1 MDPAPLSP
9 IWNLEHYLRRIQ
21 RKLQARTASRG
32 AGATFAG
39 ALLLTLVCVYIAN
52 EFAFSDSSIIGGRL
66 LLFGAVIA
74 VIILALVRPLRR
86 LNRKRAVEHVE
97 RSVPAFDGR
106 VETFVSEA
114 ETQRANGGQ
123 PNPFLDLLAE
133 DTLQVAEAAPVADV
147 ISWKRI
153 AGYAVAALV
162 AFFTLIWLGTSGP
175 GYWGYGTSRL
185 WAGWLQPNDSPL
197 YQINVSPGD
206 ATIRQG
212 SDLVISAEIF
222 GFQAPSAFLY
232 AKYADSLDWEQ
243 APMRRQLEGSG
254 YQFLFAA
261 VREPLRYYVS
271 AGGVRSD
278 EFEVDVV
285 SMPVVKNLKLTYHYP
300 SWTGMKDVIEDPGG
314 DITAV
319 KGTEIEI
326 EIETDKPLADGLI
339 QVDDGREAEMAP
351 SIAGGE
357 LKSVGRFEVLQDGRY
372 HIAAVYKGE
381 AVRISEDYF
390 ITLVPD
396 RKPNL
401 KAVHPGR
408 DYKATSIEEVVV
420 ELQAEDDFAVSS
432 LDLYYSVNGSEMQR
446 ARLGKRGGAKQVR
459 SSHTFYLEELGDP
472 ASIELAVEEEDKT
485 PETGSEEFPVA
496 NLVPGDVIAYYGVA
510 RDHKLSAQTDMFFIE
525 TRAFDR
531 SFSQVQAAGGGMGGG
546 QQPRNEISKR
556 QKEIVAATWNL
567 VKKSQQAKPSE
578 RQEIRE
584 NAMVLSDVQLTLRDQ
599 ARTLVERVRARE
611 LAGTNAQ
618 FTAFVENLE
627 RAAEFMEPAAE
638 KLGDVKLRDALS
650 PEQKALQFLLRA
662 EAIFRD
668 IQLAFGSGQGSG
680 GGQQAQLD
688 LAEMFELEMDLH
700 KNQYETGGGATR
712 QQLDREQNELLDK
725 LKELARRQQKLAERR
740 RDQERATFADRWKQ
754 EMLRREALELKRRL
768 EELQRQQQ
776 AQQSGQQRSGQ
787 QQSGQQ
793 QSGQPQSGGQQGGQQ
808 QNSQQQ
814 SRQQQRAGASGSSRP
829 SPMQDPA
836 SLQQI
841 IQRLD
846 QATRDM
852 QGNSSESQGQRG
864 SQDAASA
871 RRAQERLEEA
881 LQQLS
886 QQRRQ
891 QTASGLSEVAKRAER
906 LAAEQKQ
913 IAERLREDMV
923 KALEKQAEGEAA
935 TGIRSRL
942 RSSLSPVEALE
953 MAEQKKAMQEE
964 LEAIERKM
972 QESIHSLDT
981 SQRETI
987 RTLREALSDLQQNE
1001 VATRLR
1007 VSAYYIRRGLAPH
1020 AAQSEE
1026 VVTRALEDLRR
1037 KTREAEKLAQAE
1049 GAGEQ
1054 QGLERSLSQLESLR
1068 RRLEQAAGLD
1078 PNRPG
1083 QQGQAP
1089 GQQQGQQQQGQQP
1102 GQQPGPGQRQGP
1114 QSGQQ
1119 GQQQAQSGQAGQQGQ
1134 QGQQGSRPGQQP
1146 GQQPGG
1152 QQSAQ
1157 SQQGQGQGQGGGASN
1172 QRGQRGQIT
1181 RGGVLAGPQQTIGG
1195 ASNYGNRRHPGGIGV
1210 WDDEMRREMERALRD
1225 GARSVPR
1232 LVRDLRTGGIYN
1244 EDLEEIRNFVRGL
1257 GGDRFKG
1264 NPNLLAQEY
1273 RRMLTLLEQL
1283 ELQVRRQVEA
1293 EQGGQ
1298 VRAEVNTPVPEQYRE
1313 AVAEYFRRLSRQR

>member
-9 IWNLEHYLRRIQ
+9 IWNLEYYLRRIQ

-32 AGATFAG
+32 AGATFAA

-74 VIILALVRPLRR
+74 VIILALARPLRR
-86 LNRKRAVEHVE
+86 LNRKRAAEHVE

-114 ETQRANGGQ
+114 EAQRANGGQ

-212 SDLVISAEIF
+212 SDLVISAEIS

-254 YQFLFAA
+254 YEFLFAA

-271 AGGVRSD
+271 AGGVRSG

-314 DITAV
+314 DIIAV

-351 SIAGGE
+351 NMTGGE

-381 AVRISEDYF
+381 RVGISEDYF

-396 RKPNL
+396 RKPTI

-420 ELQAEDDFAVSS
+420 EVQAEDDFAVSS

-472 ASIELAVEEEDKT
+472 ASIESAAEEEDKT
-485 PETGSEEFPVA
+485 PETGSEKFPVA
-496 NLVPGDVIAYYGVA
+496 NLVPGDVIAYYAVA

-525 TRAFDR
+525 TRPFDR

-546 QQPRNEISKR
+546 QQHRNEISKR
-556 QKEIVAATWNL
+556 QKEIIAATWNL

-618 FTAFVENLE
+618 FTSFVENIE
-627 RAAEFMEPAAE
+627 KAAEFMEPAAE
-638 KLGDVKLRDALS
+638 KLGDVKLREALS

-668 IQLAFGSGQGSG
+668 IQLAFGSGQGAG
-680 GGQQAQLD
+680 GGQAQLD

-740 RDQERATFADRWKQ
+740 RGQERATFADRWQQ

-776 AQQSGQQRSGQ
+776 AQQSGQQ
-787 QQSGQQ
+787 QSGQQ
-793 QSGQPQSGGQQGGQQ
+793 QSGQSQSGGQQGGQQ
-808 QNSQQQ
+808 QNSRQQ

-836 SLQQI
+836 GLQQI

-891 QTASGLSEVAKRAER
+891 QTASGLSEIAKRTER

-972 QESIHSLDT
+972 QQSIRSLDT
-981 SQRETI
+981 SQRETS

-1068 RRLEQAAGLD
+1068 RRLEQAAGLN

-1089 GQQQGQQQQGQQP
+1089 GQRQGQQP
-1102 GQQPGPGQRQGP
+1102 
-1114 QSGQQ
+1114 GQQ

-1134 QGQQGSRPGQQP
+1134 QGQQGSRPGRQP

-1157 SQQGQGQGQGGGASN
+1157 SQQGQGQGQGGGTSN

-1181 RGGVLAGPQQTIGG
+1181 QGGVLGGPQQTIGG
-1195 ASNYGNRRHPGGIGV
+1195 AGNYGNRRHPGGIGV
-1210 WDDEMRREMERALRD
+1210 WDDDMRREMERALRE
-1225 GARSVPR
+1225 GARTVPR
-1232 LVRDLRTGGIYN
+1232 LTRDLRTGGIYN

-1273 RRMLTLLEQL
+1273 RRMLALLEQL

-1293 EQGGQ
+1293 EEGGQ